1 MKNQNRKVLLA
12 AVIAGYMAWRYIRYQ
27 RVEIEIA
34 RFDYMMRVMKEKQK
48 DME

>member
-1 MKNQNRKVLLA
+1 MKYHSKKVLLA

-27 RVEIEIA
+27 SVEIEIA
-34 RFDYMMRVMKEKQK
+34 RFDYMMRVMKEKQE